1 MSTKKI
7 ATNYFGY
14 RIIKKESTDG
24 RETYSGSGSGSG
36 NDSGNDSGSDT
47 ESVSSGYS
55 SEGGGRYRF
64 TSIVES
70 KYKIPKEGSKQHNM
84 TKEQIKEKLQGY
96 KSLKTIQDKRYLLTL
111 KPFKVWIRYF
121 NTVTKEFRVGGLL
134 KLVDPELRYI
144 MLVNTNKNL
153 TWSVQLKDN
162 IIFVP
167 KDIEAKQK
175 AKEKENVTK
184 EKLYRLYKEGKLTK
198 N

>member
-1 MSTKKI
+1 MSSKKKASNSI
-7 ATNYFGY
+7 GY
-14 RIIKKESTDG
+14 RIIKKE
-24 RETYSGSGSGSG
+24 
-36 NDSGNDSGSDT
+36 DSYGDSSDT
-47 ESVSSGYS
+47 DSSHTDSVSSGYS
-55 SEGGGRYRF
+55 SQGGGKYRF

-70 KYKIPKEGSKQHNM
+70 SYKKSKTGSKQDNM

-96 KSLKTIQDKRYLLTL
+96 KALKTSQDKRYILNL

-134 KLVDPELRYI
+134 KLVDPSLRYI

-167 KDIEAKQK
+167 NNVEEKQQERE
-175 AKEKENVTK
+175 KEKLTK
-184 EKLYRLYKEGKLTK
+184 EKLYKLYKDGKLAK
-198 N
+198 K